1 MRALLMGIHES
12 LHCRQGLG
20 DSPRGQDRYTPAAMA
35 MKFETSGWI
44 EGQNALK
51 HLSVRLSF

>member
-1 MRALLMGIHES
+1 MGIHES